1 MALWIRKML
10 QKYREL
16 LLYAL
21 VGVVTTLINVV
32 AFSVCHTTLGLHYAL
47 ANVIAWML
55 SVLYAFFANKIFV
68 FENHGWSAA
77 VVWHEAV
84 TFFLSRA
91 ASLLV
96 DEAGMWL
103 LISVLQLNELISKLL
118 VNGLVILINYVLGK
132 LWVFGKKAADE
143 KPAAAA
149 PAAKPAP
156 ADTLG
161 TEAGAAQAN
170 GFEAANTAAQKE
182 GAAAVSADC
191 AAAKQGG
198 AVQSETAENG
208 AEGALATAA
217 PATAAP
223 VSGAAEIAAAE
234 AAMPENEA

>member
-47 ANVIAWML
+47 ANVIAWVL
-55 SVLYAFFANKIFV
+55 SVLFAFFANKIVV

-84 TFFLSRA
+84 SFFLSRA

-143 KPAAAA
+143 KPATAAS
-149 PAAKPAP
+149 AAKPAP
-156 ADTLG
+156 TGALG
-161 TEAGAAQAN
+161 AQAGTAQAN
-170 GFEAANTAAQKE
+170 GFEKTNTFAQGVEPTAVVGTDGTNPAEKE
-182 GAAAVSADC
+182 
-191 AAAKQGG
+191 
-198 AVQSETAENG
+198 
-208 AEGALATAA
+208 
-217 PATAAP
+217 
-223 VSGAAEIAAAE
+223 SGAI
-234 AAMPENEA
+234 